1 VQRISELAFAEMDE
15 ILRNAWKTT
24 KYDWEG
30 WKKDLEIA
38 IASES
43 DRVFNIM
50 VPAEQAK
57 ESIAGL
63 IWYSFA
69 EENSIWLTSLIVTS
83 KLQGR
88 GIGSKVISILE
99 DEGIKRGKD
108 QIELG
113 VQRSNPRAVE
123 FYKNRNFQE
132 LEDIEFAGTVIMRK
146 RIRPGKSVDKRLYS

>member
-1 VQRISELAFAEMDE
+1 MQRISELAFAEMDE
-15 ILRNAWKTT
+15 ILRKAWNTT

-38 IASES
+38 ITGKS

-57 ESIAGL
+57 ETIAGL

-69 EENSIWLTSLIVTS
+69 EENSIWLTALVVIS

-88 GIGSKVISILE
+88 GIGSRVISMLE
-99 DEGIKRGKD
+99 DEGLKRGID

-113 VQRSNPRAVE
+113 VQRSNLRAVE

-146 RIRPGKSVDKRLYS
+146 RIKYGKSVDKRLYS